1 MFLTGESTLSK
12 FDEKQRYLN
21 YIAKGKSHR
30 QISKMGRWIVS
41 SSIIRDELVRD
52 GVITEEKVKTDKD
65 GKSHVFYKLTGR
77 AVPSDAPIS
86 VWEDGTPKSRGNAFD
101 LSIAKGL
108 FNKSELAASQ
118 NKGKPLN
125 YNIPIQVIAYS
136 RA

>member
-1 MFLTGESTLSK
+1 MSK
-12 FDEKQRYLN
+12 FNDKQRYLD
-21 YIAKGKSHR
+21 YIANGKSHR
-30 QISKMGRWIVS
+30 QISKAGKWSVS
-41 SSIIRDELVRD
+41 SSIIRDELIRD
-52 GVITEEKVKTDKD
+52 GVITEDKVKMDKN
-65 GKSHVFYKLTGR
+65 GKNHVFYKLTGKSI
-77 AVPSDAPIS
+77 PSEAPFS
-86 VWEDGTPKSRGNAFD
+86 VWEDGTPKSRNNAFD

>member
-1 MFLTGESTLSK
+1 LSK
-12 FDEKQRYLN
+12 FDDKQRYLN
-21 YIAKGKSHR
+21 YISKGKSHR
-30 QISKMGRWIVS
+30 QIAKMGRWTVS
-41 SSIIRDELVRD
+41 SSIIRDELLRD
-52 GVITEEKVKTDKD
+52 GVISEKKVKMDAA
-65 GKSHVFYKLTGR
+65 GKNHVFYKLTGR
-77 AVPSDAPIS
+77 TVPSEMPRS

>member
-1 MFLTGESTLSK
+1 MSK
-12 FDEKQRYLN
+12 FDDKQRYLN

-30 QISKMGRWIVS
+30 QIAKMGRWIVS
-41 SSIIRDELVRD
+41 SSIIRDELLRD
-52 GVITEEKVKTDKD
+52 GVISEDKVKMDKE
-65 GKSHVFYKLTGR
+65 GKNHVFFKLTGKTI
-77 AVPSDAPIS
+77 PSQAPQA

-108 FNKSELAASQ
+108 YNKSELAASQ

>member
-1 MFLTGESTLSK
+1 MSK
-12 FDEKQRYLN
+12 FDDKQRYLG

-30 QISKMGRWIVS
+30 QIAKMGRWTVS
-41 SSIIRDELVRD
+41 SSIIRDELLRD
-52 GVITEEKVKTDKD
+52 GVISEDKVKMDKE
-65 GKSHVFYKLTGR
+65 GKNHVFFKLTGKTI
-77 AVPSDAPIS
+77 PSQAPQS

-108 FNKSELAASQ
+108 YNKSELAASQ

-125 YNIPIQVIAYS
+125 YNVPVQVIAYS

>member
-1 MFLTGESTLSK
+1 MSK
-12 FDEKQRYLN
+12 FDDKQRYLN

-30 QISKMGRWIVS
+30 QIAKMGRWSVS
-41 SSIIRDELVRD
+41 SSIIRDELLRD
-52 GVITEEKVKTDKD
+52 GVISEDKVKIDVA
-65 GKSHVFYKLTGR
+65 GKSHVFFKLTGKTI
-77 AVPSDAPIS
+77 PSEMPRS

-108 FNKSELAASQ
+108 FNKSELAASL

>member
-1 MFLTGESTLSK
+1 MSK
-12 FDEKQRYLN
+12 FDDKQRYLG

-30 QISKMGRWIVS
+30 QIAKMGRWSVS
-41 SSIIRDELVRD
+41 SSIIRDELLRD
-52 GVITEEKVKTDKD
+52 GVISEDKVKMDKE
-65 GKSHVFYKLTGR
+65 GKNHVFFKLTGR
-77 AVPSDAPIS
+77 TIPSEMPRS

-108 FNKSELAASQ
+108 FNKSELAASL

>member
-1 MFLTGESTLSK
+1 MSK
-12 FDEKQRYLN
+12 LHDKQRYLEQT
-21 YIAKGKSHR
+21 ASGKSHR
-30 QISKMGRWIVS
+30 QIAKQRHWSVS
-41 SSIIRDELVRD
+41 PTIIRDELIRD
-52 GVITEEKVKTDKD
+52 GMIVQTGLKMDKKTKKNFVYYTVT
-65 GKSHVFYKLTGR
+65 GKELPIET
-77 AVPSDAPIS
+77 PSDRWA
-86 VWEDGTPKSRGNAFD
+86 DGTPKSRGNAFD

>member
-1 MFLTGESTLSK
+1 LSK
-12 FDEKQRYLN
+12 FHDKQRYLEETL
-21 YIAKGKSHR
+21 KGKSHR
-30 QISKMGRWIVS
+30 QISKLGKWSVS
-41 SSIIRDELVRD
+41 STIVRDELIRD
-52 GVITEEKVKTDKD
+52 GVIVQIKVKMDKS
-65 GKSHVFYKLTGR
+65 GKNHVFYKLTGKSI
-77 AVPSDAPIS
+77 PSEAPS
-86 VWEDGTPKSRGNAFD
+86 ELWDDGTPKSRNNAFD

>member
-1 MFLTGESTLSK
+1 MSK
-12 FDEKQRYLN
+12 LHDKQRYLEQ
-21 YIAKGKSHR
+21 IEKGKSHR
-30 QISKMGRWIVS
+30 QIAKNMQFSES
-41 SSIIRDELVRD
+41 ATIIRDELLQAGMIVLKNTVLDPKTNRNNLYYKSTGID
-52 GVITEEKVKTDKD
+52 FCEEVYADK
-65 GKSHVFYKLTGR
+65 
-77 AVPSDAPIS
+77 
-86 VWEDGTPKSRGNAFD
+86 WEDGTPKSRGNAFD